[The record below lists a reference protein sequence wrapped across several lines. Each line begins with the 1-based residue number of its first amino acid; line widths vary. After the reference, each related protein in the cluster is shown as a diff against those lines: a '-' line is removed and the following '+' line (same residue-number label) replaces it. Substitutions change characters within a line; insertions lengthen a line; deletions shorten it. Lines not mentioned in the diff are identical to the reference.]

1 MPADPH
7 AVRRTGRTRALALRA
22 HFGPEVARRARRQAL
37 VVLPLITAIL
47 VLYRHRGQLFG
58 AEWDTTVRTLAAIA
72 LVALGWQLA
81 RDAGQALG
89 PELMRHLDP
98 PTAGTVGFLIRLFTM
113 ITMLTLALRVAG
125 LSPQT
130 LALGG
135 ALTAVVVG
143 LAGQQ
148 TIGNLIAGTVLLSA
162 QPFRVGDRI
171 RLQGGGL
178 AGSIEGVV
186 RSLGLLYTT
195 LAEGG
200 NLVMVPNAVVTN
212 VAVVPL
218 REPPGVDLQA
228 RLRPGVTPAEVEQ
241 LLKERVSTPI
251 RGRPSVKLEELDA
264 DHIGVRITA
273 TPFHPADGPHLASEV
288 IEAIAGYAI
297 SPPQLQEERR
307 DGSMASREE
316 GGERVSGAPDLP

>member
-1 MPADPH
+1 VSADH
-7 AVRRTGRTRALALRA
+7 DEVRATHRGMTLRA

-47 VLYRHRGQLFG
+47 LIYSYRRQIFG
-58 AEWDTTVRTLAAIA
+58 AEWDTTVRILVAIA

-81 RDAGQALG
+81 RDAGQAMG

-98 PTAGTVGFLIRLFTM
+98 PTAGTVGFVIRLCTM
-113 ITMLTLALRVAG
+113 IAMLTVALRVAG

-148 TIGNLIAGTVLLSA
+148 TLGNLIAGTVLLSA

-178 AGSIEGVV
+178 AGSVEGDV

-195 LAEGG
+195 LG
-200 NLVMVPNAVVTN
+200 NGANLIMVPNAVVTN